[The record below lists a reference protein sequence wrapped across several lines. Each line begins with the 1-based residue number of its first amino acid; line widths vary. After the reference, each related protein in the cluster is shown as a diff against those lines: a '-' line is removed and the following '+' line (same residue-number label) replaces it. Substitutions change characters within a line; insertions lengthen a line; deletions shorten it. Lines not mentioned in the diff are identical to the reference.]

1 MTQTKAVIAD
11 DESQLRVHLKSLL
24 FKLWPDLIICGEAKN
39 GQEAL
44 ELIEKHRPDIAF
56 LDIRMPGLS
65 GMEVAKKVTESCW
78 VVFITAY
85 DKYAVEAFENEAIDY
100 LLKPITY
107 KRLEKAIR
115 RLQKQIA
122 ASIKPPSDMSE
133 IIEQAIARLYRK
145 EKPGYLRWL
154 KTQHGDGIRLVPVD
168 DVCYF
173 KASDKYTLIVTK
185 DGELLIKKAI
195 KELAH
200 ELDPNQFWRI
210 HRGTIVNAHYITKV
224 SRSLTG
230 RGVMKLKDRPE
241 LLAVSRSY
249 INIFKQ
255 M

>member
-1 MTQTKAVIAD
+1 MTHIKAIIAD
-11 DESQLRVHLKSLL
+11 DEKQLRVHLKSLL
-24 FKLWPDLIICGEAKN
+24 FDLWPDLIICGEAGN

-44 ELIEKHRPDIAF
+44 ELIEKNRPDIAF
-56 LDIRMPGLS
+56 LDIKMPGLS
-65 GMEVAKKVTESCW
+65 GMEVSKRIAGLCW

-100 LLKPITY
+100 LLKPITH
-107 KRLEKAIR
+107 KRLERAVR

-122 ASIKPPSDMSE
+122 ASIKPPSDMTE
-133 IIEQAIARLYRK
+133 VVERAIARLYK
-145 EKPGYLRWL
+145 KGKPGYLRWL
-154 KTQHGDGIRLVPVD
+154 RAQHGDGIRLIPVD
-168 DVCYF
+168 EVCYF
-173 KASDKYTLIVTK
+173 KASDKYTLVLTK
-185 DGELLIKKAI
+185 EGELLIKKAI
-195 KELAH
+195 KELAN

-230 RGVMKLKDRPE
+230 RGVVKLKDRPE
-241 LLAVSRSY
+241 LLTVSRSY

>member
-1 MTQTKAVIAD
+1 MTHSKAIIAD
-11 DESQLRVHLKSLL
+11 DEKQLRIHLKSLL
-24 FKLWPDLIICGEAKN
+24 SDLWPDLIICDEAENGE
-39 GQEAL
+39 EAL

-56 LDIRMPGLS
+56 LDIKMPGLS
-65 GMEVAKKVTESCW
+65 GMEVSKRVAGLCW

-100 LLKPITY
+100 LLKPITH
-107 KRLEKAIR
+107 KRLEKAIT

-122 ASIKPPSDMSE
+122 ASIKPPSDMSG
-133 IIEQAIARLYRK
+133 IIEQAIARLYKK
-145 EKPGYLRWL
+145 EKPAYLKWL
-154 KTQHGDGIRLVPVD
+154 RAQHGDGIRLIPVD

-173 KASDKYTLIVTK
+173 KASDKYTLVVTK
-185 DGELLIKKAI
+185 EGELLIKKAI
-195 KELAH
+195 KELAD

-230 RGVMKLKDRPE
+230 RGVVKLKDRPE
-241 LLAVSRSY
+241 LLTISRSY
-249 INIFKQ
+249 VHIFKQ